1 MGYFI
6 FGDGMFSDGMFG
18 DGMFSDRIFSDGMFS
33 DGTFCMKTSLEFT
46 VQYVR
51 CHGDFKKAL
60 ILNNPC
66 FGETKFHEKIK
77 KCYLEWSQLHM
88 CTL

>member
-51 CHGDFKKAL
+51 CHGDFKKSF
-60 ILNNPC
+60 NPYQPL
-66 FGETKFHEKIK
+66 FWRNKI
-77 KCYLEWSQLHM
+77 S
-88 CTL
+88 